1 MKHDAANQEIDQ
13 DQAPDTPADRAQAA
27 SRWRPRLRRWGRRF
41 AIGCAVLLA
50 LTTAASFTFNAFTA
64 NRASPP
70 PGLTYVE
77 ADGIRTRYQEW
88 GSTGTPIVL
97 VHGAFESVDTWSR
110 LAPLLARD
118 HRVYAL
124 DLTGYGYSE
133 RKGPYTVDHQ
143 TDQLLGFLGAMHLG
157 GADDR
162 PVLVGHS
169 SGAAVVSEA
178 TLRSPGRIAGL
189 MLLDGDALNTG
200 AGPPTAFRYV
210 LIDPF
215 KTSILRIG
223 LSFDSLIRSF
233 YNSQCGPGCPALDH
247 AGVDVWRRPFQ
258 VSGAEDALWS
268 MLDGGVPGLP
278 ASRVADLRSVK
289 SAQVRRFRR
298 RGRRLQRSNSDADS
312 RSHRR
317 PATDDHPRR
326 ETPHHDL
333 QPRRGRG
340 RHPCP
345 HRARS
350 AHAVLTTMP
359 APSRAAISS
368 AGASVSVTRV
378 CKRVAGP
385 TCAWA
390 VRPSL
395 PASAAAMTRRL
406 EVMIA
411 FFTAASSK
419 S

>member
-13 DQAPDTPADRAQAA
+13 DQAPDTPADRAQSA

-143 TDQLLGFLGAMHLG
+143 TDQLLGFLGVMHLG

-278 ASRVADLRSVK
+278 ASRVADLRSVNLPK
-289 SAQVRRFRR
+289 SVVFGGEDDVFSAQTPT
-298 RGRRLQRSNSDADS
+298 QTADRIGAPPPTIIPGAKHLTMIS
-312 RSHRR
+312 S
-317 PATDDHPRR
+317 PDEVAAAI
-326 ETPHHDL
+326 
-333 QPRRGRG
+333 
-340 RHPCP
+340 
-345 HRARS
+345 RA
-350 AHAVLTTMP
+350 LT
-359 APSRAAISS
+359 ARAAL
-368 AGASVSVTRV
+368 TR
-378 CKRVAGP
+378 
-385 TCAWA
+385 
-390 VRPSL
+390 S
-395 PASAAAMTRRL
+395 
-406 EVMIA
+406 
-411 FFTAASSK
+411 
-419 S
+419 